1 MQFVFQPL
9 AWGFLLVLIPL
20 LIHLINLVRHRRTQW
35 AAMEFLL
42 ESYRKHRRWVWLKQA
57 LLIASRMLAI
67 ALLVAMLAQW
77 VSGSRWLAMISQ
89 STVHHYVVL
98 DDSASM
104 GDSANGVS
112 AYQAALNAVQAIAN
126 SANSRE
132 GTHLL
137 SIVRSSRAVRPN
149 SANTKNSPE
158 SKTGESNSSAANTSE
173 SSKLDKPASSDA
185 KGADASKA
193 TAPTVDSVADIL
205 ARTIPSD
212 PTALLAKVN
221 STLPTFLDNGLGD
234 SIDLIGPMIAQSTS
248 EKAVVYLM
256 SDFRQKDWGNS
267 AAIKQQ
273 LLALPGNETEVQL
286 VDCVSNR
293 HENLTLVSVQPQQE
307 VLAAGVPAMINISV
321 RNNGIAP
328 VQNVTVRVFAID
340 YGIRDIDSKP
350 NQKYSGVT
358 TELPPLLIDSIKP
371 GELVTRYVQVLFP
384 KSGSHVIE
392 AELPADSIAAD
403 NSARCVLDLD
413 EGLRVLLI
421 DGDLGGKHSFFFESA
436 LNPGGTAKTGLLMTR
451 EGPEFL
457 RDSDTVALQNYACII
472 LQAVPSL
479 DVRAL
484 ENLHRYV
491 SQGGGLAI
499 LFGDS
504 LSTADYLRYNA
515 LWSRPL
521 AGASNQTPLIPFELS
536 GPTDFAKKPGDT
548 NPDLIPESHPIFAPL
563 LGLSNSP
570 FQFVRIQKYIELAKP
585 SLDKAP
591 SKTDSQWKAVASLRG
606 GQPLIVDHPIGEG
619 RVVIGLTALD
629 RKWTNWPQD
638 PTFVVAA
645 LKLVG
650 YLSSFKHPETSR
662 TAGTPMRWDFS
673 SQEMHPEIEIL
684 CPANAPNG
692 IRAQL
697 TVNAVPA
704 GDSTFKATLTNESN
718 VSSDDFLRTIMNAGN
733 FEWWGTSTSGDRVV
747 KNIARN
753 TPPMEGDTEKITPT
767 DLSRELSGVKY
778 TYRTAD
784 SLGANTS
791 LAGFANRNMLLMV
804 LLLGLLMFEQ
814 WLAWSA
820 SYHVVAKR

>member
-20 LIHLINLVRHRRTQW
+20 IIHLINLVRHRKTQW

-67 ALLVAMLAQW
+67 AILVAMLAQW

-89 STVHHYVVL
+89 STVHHYIVL

-112 AYQAALNAVQAIAN
+112 AYQSALNAIQSIAN
-126 SANSRE
+126 SANNRE

-137 SIVRSSRAVRPN
+137 SIIRSSRAIR
-149 SANTKNSPE
+149 
-158 SKTGESNSSAANTSE
+158 NSSASTNSNDNPTSDKTIPADATKTSGAATAGTAAAANDP
-173 SSKLDKPASSDA
+173 SKASS
-185 KGADASKA
+185 
-193 TAPTVDSVADIL
+193 PTVDAVADML

-212 PTALLAKVN
+212 PSALLAKIN
-221 STLPTFLDNGLGD
+221 STQPTFLDNGLND
-234 SIDLIGPMIAQSTS
+234 SIDLVGPMIAQSTS
-248 EKAVVYLM
+248 EKAIVYLM
-256 SDFRQKDWGNS
+256 SDFRQKDWAN
-267 AAIKQQ
+267 AATVKQQ
-273 LLALPGNETEVQL
+273 LLALPGNETEIQL

-328 VQNVTVRVFAID
+328 VQNVTVRVYAID
-340 YGIRDIDSKP
+340 YGSPDIESKS
-350 NQKYSGVT
+350 NQKYSGIT

-403 NSARCVLDLD
+403 NNARCVLDLN

-436 LNPGGTAKTGLLMTR
+436 LNPGGATKTGLVMTR

-457 RDSDTVALQNYACII
+457 RDSDSIALRNYACII

-504 LSTADYLRYNA
+504 LSTADYIRYNA
-515 LWSRPL
+515 LWSKPL
-521 AGASNQTPLIPFELS
+521 AGASNPVPLIPFELS
-536 GPTDFAKKPGDT
+536 GPVDLPKKPGDT

-570 FQFVRIQKYIELAKP
+570 FQFVRIQKYVELAKP
-585 SLDKAP
+585 SLDKSTP
-591 SKTDSQWKAVASLRG
+591 KLESQWKAVASLRD

-650 YLSSFKHPETSR
+650 YLSSFKLPETAR

-673 SQEMHPEIEIL
+673 SQEMHPEIEVL

-697 TVNAVPA
+697 TINAVPS
-704 GDSTFKATLTNESN
+704 GDSAFKATLTNESN
-718 VSSDDFLRTIMNAGN
+718 VASDDFVRTIMSAGN

-753 TPPMEGDTEKITPT
+753 TPPVEGDTEKILPS

-778 TYRTAD
+778 TYRAAD
-784 SLGANTS
+784 SLGSNTS

-804 LLLGLLMFEQ
+804 LLLALLMFEQ